1 MSAPR
6 VWGRS
11 AGTLAV
17 VVLLWT
23 VVACSGPPP
32 SPEVSVSVTAT
43 ASPTSAPLDS
53 PAAVLPSGHRIELE
67 LAITPEEIS
76 QGLMYRPSLSDH
88 RGMLFLF
95 GQDRQPSF
103 WMKNTLIPLDL
114 VFLSRDGVVTEI
126 IANAPPCAADPCP
139 QYLPAAPARAVLEV
153 TAGTASRQGLTAG
166 AQLTFER
173 VPRFPVVE

>member
-1 MSAPR
+1 MR
-6 VWGRS
+6 
-11 AGTLAV
+11 TLVV
-17 VVLLWT
+17 VVLLWM

-32 SPEVSVSVTAT
+32 PAEFSQA
-43 ASPTSAPLDS
+43 APTTTPLTSGPLDA
-53 PAAVLPSGHRIELE
+53 PAVVLPNGHRIELE

-114 VFLSRDGVVTEI
+114 VFLSRDGVVTEV

-153 TAGTASRQGLTAG
+153 AAGTASRQGITAG
-166 AQLTFER
+166 ARLRFER
-173 VPRFPVVE
+173 VPRFPLAE